1 MRQAIAAAII
11 LVSALA
17 SLHTEAQEA
26 GNPQAGLAL
35 AREVCA
41 SCHAVLAGETQSPN
55 ARAPSFEAIAR
66 TPGMTG
72 TVLAVALRTSH
83 ETMPNLMFE
92 ADELQDVIA
101 YTLSLNRSR

>member
-1 MRQAIAAAII
+1 MRSRKAAIVA
-11 LVSALA
+11 VSMLA
-17 SLHTEAQEA
+17 PLPAPAQEM
-26 GNPQAGLAL
+26 GNPRAGLAL

-41 SCHAVLAGETQSPN
+41 PCHAILAGETQSPN

-66 TPGMTG
+66 TPGMTS
-72 TVLAVALRTSH
+72 TALSVALRTSH

-101 YTLSLNRSR
+101 YIRSVNRPR

>member
-11 LVSALA
+11 LVSAFSRHA
-17 SLHTEAQEA
+17 QAQEA
-26 GNPQAGLAL
+26 GNPRAGLAL

-66 TPGMTG
+66 TPGMTS
-72 TVLAVALRTSH
+72 TALTVALRTSH

-101 YTLSLNRSR
+101 YVLSLNRSR

>member
-1 MRQAIAAAII
+1 MRLAIAAAII

-17 SLHTEAQEA
+17 SLHAQAQEA
-26 GNPQAGLAL
+26 GDPRAGLAL

-41 SCHAVLAGETQSPN
+41 SCHAILAGETQSPN
-55 ARAPSFEAIAR
+55 ARAPSFEAIAH

-72 TVLAVALRTSH
+72 TALSVALRTSH

-92 ADELQDVIA
+92 ADELQNLIA
-101 YTLSLNRSR
+101 YILSLN